1 VITSLKYLS
10 SFKNNKINT
19 NDETFALKQFSRKYP
34 GNYNINFVDCLA
46 DINSIDT
53 KNYTNFYLTNKY
65 KISDVFLQS
74 ELRKTVSYV
83 YGPILS
89 GGLYLKFNNIDP
101 RPYSKINKF
110 GEHLNYGVGTF
121 SSTDDSSTK
130 FTIEILKNNNCR
142 IFHTKNY
149 KRFFLCSDIDNNLV
163 FIKEKLLSFDE
174 NSINPQ
180 DFEYIFSEDQNNM
193 FFYKRTIEGNYN
205 INDFNGGIILTKTIE
220 NDIIS
225 NTKTRFKIFNS
236 IYNDDQKVPNV
247 SYITYNGDNTI
258 DTNKSDFNL
267 DNNIL
272 LHKTYSNN
280 ESYINYIFLKN
291 QLMQTDI
298 FSSANNL
305 LSGENFNIYVNGLRE
320 YSSILSNI
328 PEENSESLNLNYVYY
343 NKPYTITPGSNI
355 FEAPASMYPFSQ
367 LNINDTKFV
376 SSGAFSYMTPE
387 YSDKIYHISNDIK
400 NKNYDQHL
408 LCTWLSGSPNSS
420 DKVWVDRYYYPDY
433 IEKQQALSNDSELS
447 STYNDHI
454 ENMISLNS
462 DISSSVQFKKFFDKK
477 SDLVFIPNEK
487 YNYSRIN
494 VDTLSSVSSLIPNIT
509 LTDINYFNDINSNG
523 ELSIGFVFDG
533 DDSTWVVE
541 SDRNEIN
548 SGLSISKT
556 GNTLTITYDV
566 YDSTSF
572 EYDLTEFSWIR
583 HSKSIELQQYKSNFV
598 CVGINT
604 KNNESYFFVN
614 GVIIHTFKLP
624 VYQIYIKHL
633 LYGDFFVYSENNKIR
648 FMESSFNKI
657 SKIFVSSNYIPMQLA
672 NIVLLQNISNI
683 IDNITISLPCGMRNS
698 EDSISLLN
706 SVCSNS
712 TFTSNYINLNIK
724 NLNIDNPDI
733 LNSLAF
739 SIKTD
744 IESFLPTKTII
755 NDVKFN
761 NYKQ

>member
-1 VITSLKYLS
+1 
-10 SFKNNKINT
+10 
-19 NDETFALKQFSRKYP
+19 
-34 GNYNINFVDCLA
+34 
-46 DINSIDT
+46 
-53 KNYTNFYLTNKY
+53 
-65 KISDVFLQS
+65 
-74 ELRKTVSYV
+74 
-83 YGPILS
+83 
-89 GGLYLKFNNIDP
+89 
-101 RPYSKINKF
+101 
-110 GEHLNYGVGTF
+110 
-121 SSTDDSSTK
+121 
-130 FTIEILKNNNCR
+130 
-142 IFHTKNY
+142 
-149 KRFFLCSDIDNNLV
+149 
-163 FIKEKLLSFDE
+163 
-174 NSINPQ
+174 
-180 DFEYIFSEDQNNM
+180 
-193 FFYKRTIEGNYN
+193 
-205 INDFNGGIILTKTIE
+205 
-220 NDIIS
+220 
-225 NTKTRFKIFNS
+225 
-236 IYNDDQKVPNV
+236 
-247 SYITYNGDNTI
+247 
-258 DTNKSDFNL
+258 
-267 DNNIL
+267 
-272 LHKTYSNN
+272 
-280 ESYINYIFLKN
+280 
-291 QLMQTDI
+291 
-298 FSSANNL
+298 
-305 LSGENFNIYVNGLRE
+305 
-320 YSSILSNI
+320 
-328 PEENSESLNLNYVYY
+328 
-343 NKPYTITPGSNI
+343 
-355 FEAPASMYPFSQ
+355 
-367 LNINDTKFV
+367 
-376 SSGAFSYMTPE
+376 
-387 YSDKIYHISNDIK
+387 
-400 NKNYDQHL
+400 
-408 LCTWLSGSPNSS
+408 
-420 DKVWVDRYYYPDY
+420 
-433 IEKQQALSNDSELS
+433 
-447 STYNDHI
+447 
-454 ENMISLNS
+454 
-462 DISSSVQFKKFFDKK
+462 
-477 SDLVFIPNEK
+477 
-487 YNYSRIN
+487 
-494 VDTLSSVSSLIPNIT
+494 VSSLIPNIT